1 MQTVSILL
9 CAAAIS
15 LAATPSALAW
25 GSFHHSR
32 HDHHYDQGSSSDP
45 SHGNQ
50 GSDPSHGGQ
59 GSDPWHGGQG
69 SGSSFAVPGPTA
81 GVGVS
86 AVVLAGGY
94 LWLARRRAKSRKQ
107 PK

>member
-1 MQTVSILL
+1 MQTLSVLL

-15 LAATPSALAW
+15 LAVTPSALAW

-32 HDHHYDQGSSSDP
+32 HDHHYDHGS
-45 SHGNQ
+45 
-50 GSDPSHGGQ
+50 GSDPSHGGN
-59 GSDPWHGGQG
+59 G
-69 SGSSFAVPGPTA
+69 SGSFAVPGPTA
-81 GVGVS
+81 GVGAS

-94 LWLARRRAKSRKQ
+94 LWFARRRAKSRKQ